1 MKDRSGL
8 PDRVLAAIE
17 ILSLGSWVGALAG
30 FAFVTAPLAYSLV
43 APISVSRFAALT
55 IGSLATLTLW
65 GYVFGGLALGVAVVR
80 SLDAESRR
88 WDLVRA
94 AIIAVALALATYEQQ
109 DIVPQMKATP
119 IASAHYRALHQRST
133 RFYGGAMLAA
143 AVALAL
149 AAGRRDPGR
158 PFDEPHKKPP
168 SGKRLPLKFE
178 TRDRR
183 A

>member
-55 IGSLATLTLW
+55 IGSLAALTLW

-80 SLDAESRR
+80 ALDAVEPTVQSTFEPPGMPTEVPMKPVD
-88 WDLVRA
+88 WD
-94 AIIAVALALATYEQQ
+94 I
-109 DIVPQMKATP
+109 
-119 IASAHYRALHQRST
+119 
-133 RFYGGAMLAA
+133 G
-143 AVALAL
+143 
-149 AAGRRDPGR
+149 
-158 PFDEPHKKPP
+158 
-168 SGKRLPLKFE
+168 LPLVL
-178 TRDRR
+178 
-183 A
+183 ASP